1 MAGLSIGAAHV
12 SVGGAHITSLN
23 SKGVVAVSEPEGE
36 IRTTD
41 IERVIEAAQAVSL
54 PSSREIIHVLPRDFI
69 VDAQP
74 GIKDPLGMTGV
85 RLEVETQIV
94 TGATTAIRN
103 LAKCIGEVGIDI
115 SALVY
120 SGLASSEAVLTETE
134 KELGVILVDIGAGT
148 TDIAIFVD
156 GALSYSSVLPV
167 GAKNV
172 TNDIAVGLRV
182 GLESAEKIK
191 LHLSET
197 QKPKYAIEIDDELQ
211 KTQKKFI
218 RKFIESLQLSVPDEW
233 EWRIGDRGAEMLLQ
247 KCSKGSAVQY
257 AFENGL
263 VPKDAI
269 PVVAGD
275 DYFDRAAM
283 EFALKN
289 DGYAILVG
297 EGCGWITEIP
307 HRASQVLFFREPSD
321 YLQFLKSL

>member
-1 MAGLSIGAAHV
+1 MRL
-12 SVGGAHITSLN
+12 L
-23 SKGVVAVSEPEGE
+23 
-36 IRTTD
+36 
-41 IERVIEAAQAVSL
+41 
-54 PSSREIIHVLPRDFI
+54 RDFSRSVNFLDYDGTLCPHI
-69 VDAQP
+69 EVWEERSYNPLEIYEAVQNLHRKSQGVWWNTGRRIESLKSVNENFLNFSGFFVQGSVTWNAQEKKAHQIGKEIP
-74 GIKDPLGMTGV
+74 ADVVSILLERFKSESQY
-85 RLEVETQIV
+85 RLEIKP
-94 TGATTAIRN
+94 TAVRI
-103 LAKCIGEVGIDI
+103 A
-115 SALVY
+115 
-120 SGLASSEAVLTETE
+120 AV
-134 KELGVILVDIGAGT
+134 
-148 TDIAIFVD
+148 
-156 GALSYSSVLPV
+156 
-167 GAKNV
+167 
-172 TNDIAVGLRV
+172 
-182 GLESAEKIK
+182 
-191 LHLSET
+191 
-197 QKPKYAIEIDDELQ
+197 Q